1 MQTKQMLRQLA
12 LRYLHDG
19 PVRRRQD
26 CETIL
31 GMCDSLDEASA
42 RVYLAQFV
50 SKWRLAPDE
59 ERPVPLMRRR
69 PMPELERRVY
79 MELIAPTPS
88 KPVEI
93 TVEGDQAE
101 IERGED
107 GWVEPNS
114 DLMA

>member
-42 RVYLAQFV
+42 RIYLTQFV
-50 SKWRLAPDE
+50 SKWRLAPEQD
-59 ERPVPLMRRR
+59 RPAPVLRRR
-69 PMPELERRVY
+69 PMSELEKRVY
-79 MELIAPTPS
+79 MELIAPTP
-88 KPVEI
+88 P
-93 TVEGDQAE
+93 AM
-101 IERGED
+101 
-107 GWVEPNS
+107 N
-114 DLMA
+114 M